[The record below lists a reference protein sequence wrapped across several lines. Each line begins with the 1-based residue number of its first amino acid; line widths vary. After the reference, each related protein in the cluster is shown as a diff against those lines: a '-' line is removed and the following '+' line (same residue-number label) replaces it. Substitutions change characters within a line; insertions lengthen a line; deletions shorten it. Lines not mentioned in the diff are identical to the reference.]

1 MSGYHRNPDW
11 SPRLQVPRRF
21 FLSLPL
27 SFPPFLSF
35 LLSVS
40 FLSGR
45 NAASPLI
52 CSRNKDGEF
61 QRESSS
67 SADARC
73 PTSVL
78 PLCSLVPCNHPSLLI
93 FFPSYSL
100 SPHPKTLSRL
110 ILVCLSV
117 LAPELLSPPLYSPVL
132 HLSPLGLSPVSYG
145 KAAV

>member
-1 MSGYHRNPDW
+1 MVIIE
-11 SPRLQVPRRF
+11 SPTGVRDCKCLDDSF
-21 FLSLPL
+21 SL
-27 SFPPFLSF
+27 SFPPSLSS

-93 FFPSYSL
+93 FFLSHSL

-117 LAPELLSPPLYSPVL
+117 LTCELLSPPLYSPVL